1 MLKREEISLRQLSG
15 ASSHLNK
22 DFFLSSIF
30 SHTHTQYCV
39 TGGYGVIAHIRCNC
53 VKMTDVLTRACASDG
68 VAWKTD
74 DSLCVCLMHLLSS
87 VRGQPHSVTYI
98 PPGAPGQRGDRAEDA
113 GRQP

>member
-1 MLKREEISLRQLSG
+1 M
-15 ASSHLNK
+15 
-22 DFFLSSIF
+22 
-30 SHTHTQYCV
+30 

-53 VKMTDVLTRACASDG
+53 VKMTDVFTRACASDG

-98 PPGAPGQRGDRAEDA
+98 PLGVPGQRGDQAEDA
-113 GRQP
+113 G